1 MKGCKIA
8 ADSTCEEV
16 AEDLSINCKLKEDDK
31 NKFIKEG
38 ISGDILYM
46 LDNNNIKNDLKMK
59 IGPEKRITKYLE
71 ENKDKFKP
79 KEIKENIPIKN
90 DEEIKTFF
98 EKFIGFKGNLD
109 TIKEE
114 NDLKQLKKEDMEK
127 LGLNLGQRIKL
138 ARYIDY
144 FNSLKEKKE
153 IKITITKETNDD
165 DALNYLKTE
174 LNISEESIEN
184 LGLDS
189 DVADTL
195 LGSNALSENDLNEC
209 LEKKQIKKQ
218 EYDSLMKFIKL
229 RDEMKEKE
237 SNKIS
242 KNSNKEDI
250 SKFMKEKLNFDIE
263 KQDIK
268 ELNLDKYKN
277 ISKEEEEILKNFI
290 EQIKSDKQLTN
301 TGNSTIYSDTQIGNE
316 EYGLITKDK
325 KKENIRIELNLKNL
339 NI

>member
-1 MKGCKIA
+1 MKGCKIS

-79 KEIKENIPIKN
+79 KEIKENIPIKKE
-90 DEEIKTFF
+90 EEIKTFF

-144 FNSLKEKKE
+144 FNSLKEKKR
-153 IKITITKETNDD
+153 
-165 DALNYLKTE
+165 LK
-174 LNISEESIEN
+174 
-184 LGLDS
+184 
-189 DVADTL
+189 
-195 LGSNALSENDLNEC
+195 
-209 LEKKQIKKQ
+209 
-218 EYDSLMKFIKL
+218 
-229 RDEMKEKE
+229 
-237 SNKIS
+237 
-242 KNSNKEDI
+242 
-250 SKFMKEKLNFDIE
+250 
-263 KQDIK
+263 
-268 ELNLDKYKN
+268 
-277 ISKEEEEILKNFI
+277 
-290 EQIKSDKQLTN
+290 
-301 TGNSTIYSDTQIGNE
+301 
-316 EYGLITKDK
+316 
-325 KKENIRIELNLKNL
+325 
-339 NI
+339 

>member
-1 MKGCKIA
+1 MKGCKIS

-16 AEDLSINCKLKEDDK
+16 AEDLSINCNLKEDDK

-268 ELNLDKYKN
+268 ELNLDNYKN